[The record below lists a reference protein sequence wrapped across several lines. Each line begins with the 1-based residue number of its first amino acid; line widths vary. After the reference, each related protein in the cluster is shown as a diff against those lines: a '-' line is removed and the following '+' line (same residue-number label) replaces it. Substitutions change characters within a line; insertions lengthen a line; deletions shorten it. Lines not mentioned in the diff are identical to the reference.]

1 VGAGS
6 AAAASFHAAGMIM
19 FASGICVRQ
28 GAASQAAFEII
39 RQIWVISV
47 QLFESLNVATQ
58 AVAAGF
64 LGKHDRTSACEV
76 LQRAFT
82 LACVIGVAIGVVL
95 FAARQPLVALFTRD
109 TTVAVLAGAI
119 MPVIAVFMPLDAGA
133 SIMDGG
139 LIAAGQTNTLSVIQ
153 VAGSLVQ
160 YAALAVLMANGMESV
175 VTVWVVLKVLTLAR
189 LAGGFWLH
197 FRSKQSAYLPM
208 NSGSTADDSAAAV
221 NSSSSSSSVADT
233 SSSSVADTSSSSVA
247 DTSSSSIALDGSSS
261 SSAGSSSSS
270 SVRQLMDSVP
280 VVSGIPHSGVGVVV
294 APPPLPLPLISSN
307 IISDDDDDDDARQLV
322 QRSSSSSSN
331 SSNSNSSNIQQLL

>member
-1 VGAGS
+1 
-6 AAAASFHAAGMIM
+6 M

-197 FRSKQSAYLPM
+197 FRSKQSAYLPL

-221 NSSSSSSSVADT
+221 NSSTSSSNVADT
-233 SSSSVADTSSSSVA
+233 SSSSVADTTSS
-247 DTSSSSIALDGSSS
+247 SSSSIALDGSSS
-261 SSAGSSSSS
+261 SI
-270 SVRQLMDSVP
+270 VRQPTDSVP

-294 APPPLPLPLISSN
+294 PPPPLPLPLISSN
-307 IISDDDDDDDARQLV
+307 IISDDDDDDDDARQLV
-322 QRSSSSSSN
+322 QRSSSSNSN
-331 SSNSNSSNIQQLL
+331 SSNSQQLL